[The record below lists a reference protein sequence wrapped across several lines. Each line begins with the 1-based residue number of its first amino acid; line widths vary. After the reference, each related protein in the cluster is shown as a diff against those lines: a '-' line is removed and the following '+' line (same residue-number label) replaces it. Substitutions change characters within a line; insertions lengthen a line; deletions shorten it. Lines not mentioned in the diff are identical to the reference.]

1 MQSLAKVARDAISRG
16 RLDGSAPDD
25 GLSRRPE
32 GGAPMTVWTGDELAR
47 IGAAEEVQ
55 VAPLRRDGTQKPV
68 TVWVVRHGDDLYVRS
83 VRGRSGHWFRGVQET
98 HEGRIRAGGAQHD
111 VTFVDA
117 AHDIDDEVDAAYRA
131 KYRRY
136 AGSILNSVLTPE
148 ARSTTIKLVP
158 RSTGS

>member
-1 MQSLAKVARDAISRG
+1 MTAWKTDDIAKI
-16 RLDGSAPDD
+16 GS
-25 GLSRRPE
+25 
-32 GGAPMTVWTGDELAR
+32 
-47 IGAAEEVQ
+47 AEEVQ
-55 VAPLRRDGTQKPV
+55 IASLGRDGTLRKPV

-83 VRGRSGHWFRGVQET
+83 VKGRSGHWFRGTQEQ
-98 HEGRIRAGGAQHD
+98 HEGRIRAGRVQQD

-117 AHDIDDEVDAAYRA
+117 DHNIADEVDAAYRA

-158 RSTGS
+158 RGART